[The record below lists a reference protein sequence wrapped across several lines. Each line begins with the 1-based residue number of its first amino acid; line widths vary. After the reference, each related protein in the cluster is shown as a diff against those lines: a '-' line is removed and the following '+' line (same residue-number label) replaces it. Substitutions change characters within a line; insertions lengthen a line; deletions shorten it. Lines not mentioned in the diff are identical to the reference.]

1 MRKEL
6 KAWKVLA
13 SEPLLDTK
21 YLKVNKEVCELP
33 NGKIIPDF
41 YTIWQPDW
49 VLILAQKENSEWI
62 LEHQYRHG
70 TGKISLEFPAG
81 IVDAGESPVE
91 AAKRELQEECAFGG
105 GKFEFVAELPMNPD
119 RHRGRFFVVRATG
132 VSPQGE
138 THFDLSEEIQ
148 ALSLTTENVIEKMR
162 SGEINHP
169 HQIAAFLLYGVH
181 AQSKTEKE

>member
-49 VLILAQKENSEWI
+49 VLILAQKE
-62 LEHQYRHG
+62 R
-70 TGKISLEFPAG
+70 
-81 IVDAGESPVE
+81 
-91 AAKRELQEECAFGG
+91 
-105 GKFEFVAELPMNPD
+105 
-119 RHRGRFFVVRATG
+119 
-132 VSPQGE
+132 
-138 THFDLSEEIQ
+138 
-148 ALSLTTENVIEKMR
+148 
-162 SGEINHP
+162 
-169 HQIAAFLLYGVH
+169 LY
-181 AQSKTEKE
+181 SI